1 MWYNVKEKAVKLRIE
16 APEEIFFIKHFI
28 TPHSY
33 VTAETIRSK
42 EIIRDGR
49 KIKVG
54 KEKIKLTIEVE
65 KIEIKEN
72 GLKILGKIVESSKET
87 KGYHSLVLSVGSE
100 AIIKKDWKNWEIEKL
115 RKLIRP
121 CEKVLVCVM
130 DEKEAEIFIIG
141 DVIEEKGK
149 IYSGFFKAH
158 DSSLKTRFFSEISK
172 AIKDWEGKI
181 ILAGPGFAKE
191 EFFKYLKENLSEIK
205 SRKVFVDSI
214 SHTGMAG
221 VNELLKRGT
230 LKRILKETRISEEAK
245 EIEKF
250 FEEIAKEGLAV
261 YGAQE
266 VKKAIELGALEKLLI
281 STKLIEKYKELLDQ
295 AEKIGAKIMLI
306 SDSHP
311 EGERF
316 YHFCGIG
323 GFLRFRM

>member
-1 MWYNVKEKAVKLRIE
+1 MWYNIKENAVKLRIE
-16 APEEIFFIKHFI
+16 SPEEIFFIRHFI

-42 EIIRDGR
+42 EIIRDGK

-54 KEKIKLTIEVE
+54 KERIKLTIEVE
-65 KIEIKEN
+65 KTEIKEN
-72 GLKILGKIVESSKET
+72 GLKILGRIVESSKET

-100 AIIKKDWKNWEIEKL
+100 ALIKKEWKKWEIEKL
-115 RKLIRP
+115 RKLIKP
-121 CEKVLVCVM
+121 CEKVLACIM
-130 DEKEAEIFIIG
+130 DEREAEIFIIG

-158 DSSLKTRFFSEISK
+158 DSSLRTKFFSEILK

-191 EFFKYLKENLSEIK
+191 ELFRYLKDSEIGTK
-205 SRKVFVDSI
+205 NIFVDSV

-221 VNELLKRGT
+221 INELLKRGT
-230 LKRILKETRISEEAK
+230 LERILRETRISEEAK

-250 FEEIAKEGLAV
+250 FEEIAKDGLAV
-261 YGAQE
+261 YGEKE
-266 VKKAIELGALEKLLI
+266 VRKALQLGVLEKLLI
-281 STKLIEKYKELLDQ
+281 STRLIDKYKELLDE
-295 AEKIGAKIMLI
+295 AEKTGVKIMLI